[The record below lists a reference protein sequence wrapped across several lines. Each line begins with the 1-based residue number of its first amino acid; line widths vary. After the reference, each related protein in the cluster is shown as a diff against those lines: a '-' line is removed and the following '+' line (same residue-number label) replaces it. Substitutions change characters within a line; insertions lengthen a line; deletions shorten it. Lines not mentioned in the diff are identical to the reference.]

1 MPGTEEGSAR
11 GQLAAPTAPQLR
23 SQRRILV
30 IGGSVY
36 LAWWFVVELVV
47 PDSYNPLSTRLLV
60 ILAFFAV
67 LAASHVS
74 AFAARHLELAVAGC
88 VWLLTAHYY
97 YLLHR
102 NLGATPW
109 AVGAYIV
116 VVAAG
121 ACLASRQ
128 ALFAY
133 SLLTLA
139 LGVVVS
145 SLDRALLHGIFLPG
159 LATMT
164 LLSNFSLRNR
174 LLLEDERAERL
185 GVDLAREAALGAIT
199 QRDEFI
205 TVASHELR
213 TPLTAL
219 KLAIQ
224 TLSRAAERADGVPS
238 ADRLGRALAQ
248 SQRQVDR
255 LARLVDALLD
265 ASRIPVEG
273 VALHVETVALDAV
286 VEDAVLVLR
295 AVAPSGAGPIE
306 VEGDTGVTGLWDR
319 VRLEQVVVNL
329 VRNAVTFGL
338 GNPVRVTVAAAAERA
353 TLTVRDAGIGITPAE
368 QARIFGRFERAV
380 PARNY
385 GGLGVGL
392 YIVQQIVSAHGGTVR
407 VESEAGR
414 GASFIVELPRGGPGP
429 GARDVAG
436 PASIAVVA

>member
-1 MPGTEEGSAR
+1 MPGIEEGSAR
-11 GQLAAPTAPQLR
+11 GQLAGSTAPQLR
-23 SQRRILV
+23 SLRRLLA

-47 PDSYNPLSTRLLV
+47 PGSYNPLSTRLV
-60 ILAFFAV
+60 VVLAFYAV

-74 AFAARHLELAVAGC
+74 AAVARHLELAVTGC

-97 YLLHR
+97 WLVHR

-145 SLDRALLHGIFLPG
+145 SLDRTLLHGIFLPG

-185 GVDLAREAALGAIT
+185 RVDLAREAAIAAIA

-219 KLAIQ
+219 KLALQ
-224 TLSRAAERADGVPS
+224 TLSRAAEKSDGVPS
-238 ADRLGRALAQ
+238 AERLERSLAQ
-248 SQRQVDR
+248 SRRQIDR

-265 ASRIPVEG
+265 ASRIPVAG
-273 VALHVETVALDAV
+273 VALHVETVALDAI
-286 VEDAVLVLR
+286 VEDAVQMLR
-295 AVAPSGAGPIE
+295 AVASSGAGPIE
-306 VEGDTGVTGLWDR
+306 VDGDRSVTGLWDR

-329 VRNAVTFGL
+329 VHNAVTFGL
-338 GNPVRVTVAAAAERA
+338 GRPVRVTVTATAERA
-353 TLTVRDAGIGITPAE
+353 MLTVRDAGIGITSAE

-380 PARNY
+380 PSRNY
-385 GGLGVGL
+385 GGLGLGL
-392 YIVQQIVSAHGGTVR
+392 YIVQQIVAAHGGTVR
-407 VESEAGR
+407 VESEPGQ
-414 GASFIVELPRGGPGP
+414 GAAFLVELPRGGPGP
-429 GARDVAG
+429 GARDVTEPAG
-436 PASIAVVA
+436 VAVVA